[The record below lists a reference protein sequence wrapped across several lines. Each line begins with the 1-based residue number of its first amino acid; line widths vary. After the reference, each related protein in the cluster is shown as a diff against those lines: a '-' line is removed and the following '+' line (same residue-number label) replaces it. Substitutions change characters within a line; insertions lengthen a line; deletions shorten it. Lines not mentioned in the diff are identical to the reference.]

1 MKKFRFLTIIGTIAS
16 LLLTSVPC
24 YATEY
29 TNGATSGSIAVTA
42 VVSST
47 YSITLPASLTLELS
61 DAETSTYSNN
71 YTVGVK
77 ANLLDNE
84 NITVT
89 PASTFAMTAPNQNDT
104 ATASVS
110 QPITMWRN
118 DVTDAST
125 QIAASY
131 TDYVNTTGSI
141 SVVLTGAGNYSGL
154 ATFTFAKNT
163 DS

>member
-1 MKKFRFLTIIGTIAS
+1 MKKFRFLTIVGAIAS
-16 LLLTSVPC
+16 LLLTSVPS
-24 YATEY
+24 YAETY

-47 YSITLPASLTLELS
+47 YSVTLPATLVLELT
-61 DAETSTYSNN
+61 DAETNTYSNT

-89 PASTFAMTAPNQNDT
+89 PASTFTMTAPNQDAT
-104 ATASVS
+104 ATANVT
-110 QPITMWRN
+110 QAVNTWRN
-118 DVTDAST
+118 TASAANE
-125 QIAASY
+125 IAASY
-131 TDYVNTTGSI
+131 TDYVETTGSI
-141 SVVLTGAGNYSGL
+141 SVVLTDAGNYSGT